1 MHYPEKYV
9 LKLADG
15 RNEPIKDLDG
25 ASRTI
30 VVDEQT
36 VNSEDI
42 TFGHSRFEPRTSVH
56 KKHVHSNA
64 EEIMY
69 ILSGRGLSGVNDQEA
84 VVTKG
89 DTVWVPRGAV
99 HWFSNPFD
107 EACEFV
113 FIYTRSSL
121 VKAAY
126 EVIGAGQQN
135 G

>member
-1 MHYPEKYV
+1 MPQPEKYV
-9 LKLADG
+9 LKLSDG

-30 VVDEQT
+30 LIDEQT
-36 VNSEDI
+36 VDAQDI

-56 KKHVHSNA
+56 KKHRHPNA
-64 EEIMY
+64 EEVMY
-69 ILSGRGLSGVNDQEA
+69 ILSGRGVAGVNGVET
-84 VVTKG
+84 VIGSG
-89 DTVWVPRGAV
+89 DTLWVPRGAV

-121 VKAAY
+121 GKAAY
-126 EVIGAGQQN
+126 EILGAELPN
-135 G
+135 A